1 MKLASRTAAV
11 FFFLG
16 TFVWAWSTEVIY
28 EQPGQTSAITTGV
41 TSNKVDAIFE
51 ESQAWDNFVITQPV
65 EITGVSWT
73 GQYLDAF
80 NPNAELRA
88 NSDFLV
94 QFTPNLPGNSPDI
107 AESSQIAEFLI
118 EGGQS
123 GLNEG
128 SDVVKTLIPDQMQ
141 QDGGSVFRY
150 DAEVDPFT
158 LEPGTYWISIQAQ
171 LMFLS
176 NENPEWTW
184 VLGTEGDSL
193 LYSYDEAFDTP
204 GSQPGLPFTRDT
216 AFSLIGNEFLAG
228 DFDTNGALEAAD
240 IDLLADAIRNATMD
254 LKYDVNGDG
263 SVTEADHLFWVETL
277 KGTYP
282 GDANLNLEVEF
293 SDFLALS
300 RNFDMEGGWAQGNF
314 DLDTEVLFG
323 DFLDLSRNFGK
334 GEAVAAAV
342 PEPHGISL
350 LMMAMAGL
358 LIVRRRR

>member
-1 MKLASRTAAV
+1 M
-11 FFFLG
+11 
-16 TFVWAWSTEVIY
+16 
-28 EQPGQTSAITTGV
+28 
-41 TSNKVDAIFE
+41 
-51 ESQAWDNFVITQPV
+51 
-65 EITGVSWT
+65 
-73 GQYLDAF
+73 
-80 NPNAELRA
+80 
-88 NSDFLV
+88 
-94 QFTPNLPGNSPDI
+94 
-107 AESSQIAEFLI
+107 
-118 EGGQS
+118 
-123 GLNEG
+123 
-128 SDVVKTLIPDQMQ
+128 
-141 QDGGSVFRY
+141 
-150 DAEVDPFT
+150 
-158 LEPGTYWISIQAQ
+158 
-171 LMFLS
+171 
-176 NENPEWTW
+176 
-184 VLGTEGDSL
+184 LGTEGDSL

-240 IDLLADAIRNATMD
+240 IDLLADAIRNDTMD

-350 LMMAMAGL
+350 LVMAMAGL